1 MAAKGGEGRQKHE
14 PREEMVL
21 LCTSNCLSRH
31 MATHKRFLAWQEC
44 HKLVLAVY
52 KATECFPKHELYGLT
67 SQLRRAA
74 LSAAVNIVEGASK
87 KGRNEFR
94 RFLDMSL
101 GSLSEVEYELEVA
114 GALGYLKD
122 DVCSSLTNQG
132 RRAHFLTWKLKIS
145 MNDAT

>member
-1 MAAKGGEGRQKHE
+1 
-14 PREEMVL
+14 
-21 LCTSNCLSRH
+21 

-94 RFLDMSL
+94 RFLDISL

-114 GALGYLKD
+114 GALGYLND
-122 DVCSSLTNQG
+122 DVCSSLTNQV

>member
-1 MAAKGGEGRQKHE
+1 MG
-14 PREEMVL
+14 MVRPP
-21 LCTSNCLSRH
+21 TSNGLFRY

-44 HKLVLAVY
+44 HKLVLAIYQV
-52 KATECFPKHELYGLT
+52 TECFPKHETYGLT

-94 RFLDMSL
+94 HFLDISL

-114 GALGYLKD
+114 AALRYLKEEA
-122 DVCSSLTNQG
+122 CPPLTNQV
-132 RRAHFLTWKLKIS
+132 RRAHFLTWKLKMS
-145 MNDAT
+145 MNDS